1 VPFEAFSFDDSVAR
15 TEASRARVPEGYYLV
30 ECQGFEPTA
39 QDYAK
44 STGIWCNIRI
54 IQGPDANPGLGVGG
68 RMRDFNTVGKADAQ
82 FGLAQTLGAF
92 GQAQLAKSLVG
103 RSIPTYQHL
112 QQLCAALSQRT
123 QNAKAVALIADQPG
137 QTRPFS
143 GVEALYP
150 ATEWDVYRKASAVSV
165 GAMPVAAT
173 VAAVSGNNA
182 SASDDIFADLDQ
194 RI

>member
-1 VPFEAFSFDDSVAR
+1 MPFEAFSFDDSVAR

-44 STGIWCNIRI
+44 NTGIWCSIRI
-54 IQGPDANPGLGVGG
+54 VQGPDSNPGLGVGG
-68 RMRDFNTVGKADAQ
+68 RMRDFNLVGKADAQ

-92 GQAQLAKSLVG
+92 GQATVAKSLVG
-103 RSIPTYQHL
+103 RSIPSYQAL
-112 QQLCAALSQRT
+112 QQLCTALTQRT

-143 GVEALYP
+143 GIEALYP

-165 GAMPVAAT
+165 GAMPVTST
-173 VAAVSGNNA
+173 VAASAGNNA
-182 SASDDIFADLDQ
+182 ATSDDIFADLDQ
-194 RI
+194 RL